1 MADLFAEAG
10 AVLEVV
16 WINILLS
23 GDNAILI
30 GLACRNLPDNR
41 RRFGIVLGA
50 GGAIALRIVFTLAVA
65 QLLDVPY
72 LTLVGGCFVIFLA
85 TKLPHDDAGSPE
97 FEGKRT
103 LLKAVLSIIVADVV
117 VSLDNALALAA
128 AANGSARL
136 IILGLLVSGPTI
148 MLGAGVI
155 AALMKRLP
163 ALVWIGAVI
172 LGWAGGQLI
181 ARDPSLRLLNLQVP
195 TFELWAGAVGAAAV
209 PLVGAFVRRYK
220 ASRS

>member
-1 MADLFAEAG
+1 
-10 AVLEVV
+10 
-16 WINILLS
+16 LS

-30 GLACRNLPDNR
+30 ALACRNLPQKQR
-41 RRFGIVLGA
+41 RIGIVLGA
-50 GGAIALRIVFTLAVA
+50 GGAIALRIAFTLAVA
-65 QLLDVPY
+65 RLLDVPY
-72 LTLVGGCFVIFLA
+72 LTLGGGLFVIFLA
-85 TKLPHDDAGSPE
+85 TKLPHEDTGEPSV
-97 FEGKRT
+97 EGKRT
-103 LLKAVLSIIVADVV
+103 LLKAVASIIIADVL

-128 AANGSARL
+128 AASGSARL

-181 ARDPSLRLLNLQVP
+181 ARDPVLRSLTQQAP
-195 TFELWAGAVGAAAV
+195 TFELWAGGAAAAAV
-209 PLVGAFVRRYK
+209 LLIGAMVRRLK
-220 ASRS
+220 PT